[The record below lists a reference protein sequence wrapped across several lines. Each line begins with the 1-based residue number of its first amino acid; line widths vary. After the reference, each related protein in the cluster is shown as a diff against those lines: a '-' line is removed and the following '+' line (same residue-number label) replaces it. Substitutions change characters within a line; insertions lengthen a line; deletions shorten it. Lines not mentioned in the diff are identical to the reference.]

1 LYEGQFKMAVSTT
14 QSIWRSGGGDQTRTA
29 YCGSGVMAA
38 QFYFDPTAVNTTTAK
53 VSSATG
59 APPVILPAGAVITAI
74 QFNALA
80 TGGTTPTMDMGFTLY
95 STGTASPTA
104 LIDNYAADAGKKQ
117 VVWGDSGAGTSL
129 GVAMS
134 TSEMVY
140 ITGGANTGDA
150 ATGGTVAG
158 TILYF
163 VTDPYL
169 GQQNV

>member
-1 LYEGQFKMAVSTT
+1 MALSTT

-53 VSSATG
+53 VSSASG
-59 APPVILPAGAVITAI
+59 APAVILPAGAIITEI
-74 QFNALA
+74 QFDATG

-95 STGTASPTA
+95 TSGTATPTG
-104 LIDNYAADAGKKQ
+104 LIDGYAADAGKK
-117 VVWGDSGAGTSL
+117 VVQWGDSGAGASL
-129 GVAMS
+129 GTVMS
-134 TSEMVY
+134 STQLVY

-150 ATGGTVAG
+150 PTGGAVSG
-158 TILYF
+158 TIIYF
-163 VTDPYL
+163 VADPLL

>member
-1 LYEGQFKMAVSTT
+1 MALSTT

-38 QFYFDPTAVNTTTAK
+38 QFYFDPTVVNTTTAK

-59 APPVILPAGAVITAI
+59 APAVILPAGAIITEI
-74 QFNALA
+74 QFDA
-80 TGGTTPTMDMGFTLY
+80 TGTGGSTPTMDMGFTLY
-95 STGTASPTA
+95 TTGTASPTA
-104 LIDNYAADAGKKQ
+104 LIDNYAADAGK
-117 VVWGDSGAGTSL
+117 VSLVWGASGAGTSL
-129 GVAMS
+129 GTVMS
-134 TSEMVY
+134 STELVY

-150 ATGGTVAG
+150 PTGGTVTG

-163 VTDPYL
+163 VADPLL

>member
-1 LYEGQFKMAVSTT
+1 MALSTT

-53 VSSATG
+53 VSSAAG
-59 APPVILPAGAVITAI
+59 APAVILPAGAIITAI
-74 QFNALA
+74 QFNAAA
-80 TGGTTPTMDMGFTLY
+80 TGGTTPTMDMGFTTY
-95 STGTASPTA
+95 TSGTATPTG

-117 VVWGDSGAGTSL
+117 VVWGDSGTGTSL
-129 GVAMS
+129 GEVMS
-134 TSEMVY
+134 ATQMVY

-150 ATGGTVAG
+150 ATGGAVSG
-158 TILYF
+158 QILYY
-163 VTDPYL
+163 VADPLL

>member
-1 LYEGQFKMAVSTT
+1 MAVSTT

-38 QFYFDPTAVNTTTAK
+38 QFYFNPALVNTTTAK
-53 VSSATG
+53 ISSATG
-59 APPVILPAGAVITAI
+59 AAAVILPAGAIITAI
-74 QFNALA
+74 QFDATG

-117 VVWGDSGAGTSL
+117 VVWGESGAGASV
-129 GVAMS
+129 GVTMS
-134 TSEMVY
+134 TSELVY

-150 ATGGTVAG
+150 ATGGAVTG
-158 TILYF
+158 TILYY
-163 VTDPYL
+163 VVDPYI

>member
-1 LYEGQFKMAVSTT
+1 MALSTT

-53 VSSATG
+53 VSSASG
-59 APPVILPAGAVITAI
+59 AAAVILPAGAIITEI
-74 QFNALA
+74 QFDATG

-95 STGTASPTA
+95 TSGTTSPVA
-104 LIDNYAADAGKKQ
+104 LIDGYAADAGKK
-117 VVWGDSGAGTSL
+117 VVQWGDSGAGTSL
-129 GVAMS
+129 GTVMS
-134 TSEMVY
+134 STQMVY

-150 ATGGTVAG
+150 PTGGAVSG
-158 TILYF
+158 TIIYF
-163 VTDPYL
+163 VADPLL

>member
-1 LYEGQFKMAVSTT
+1 MAVSTT

-38 QFYFDPTAVNTTTAK
+38 EFYFVPTAVNTTTVK
-53 VSSATG
+53 VSSAAN
-59 APPVILPAGAVITAI
+59 APAVILPAGAVITAI
-74 QFNALA
+74 QFNALG

-95 STGTASPTA
+95 TTGTASPIA
-104 LIDNYAADAGKKQ
+104 LIDGYAADAGKKQ

-129 GVAMS
+129 GTVMS
-134 TSEMVY
+134 ATELVY

-150 ATGGTVAG
+150 PTGGTVSG
-158 TILYF
+158 QILYY
-163 VTDPYL
+163 VEDPYF

>member
-1 LYEGQFKMAVSTT
+1 MALSTT

-53 VSSATG
+53 VSSASG
-59 APPVILPAGAVITAI
+59 AAAVILPAGAIITEI
-74 QFNALA
+74 QLNAA
-80 TGGTTPTMDMGFTLY
+80 GTGGTTPTIDMGFTLY

-104 LIDNYAADAGKKQ
+104 LLDNYAADAGKVS
-117 VVWGDSGAGTSL
+117 VVWGASGAGTSV
-129 GVAMS
+129 GVVMS
-134 TSEMVY
+134 STELVY

-150 ATGGTVAG
+150 ATGGAVSG

-163 VTDPYL
+163 VADPLL